1 MLDHGPARED
11 AQHRSADRALL
22 GISAADA
29 IDLDH
34 VLDAAAEM
42 PAECVTQC
50 DCGARRS
57 ILRHMA
63 VSPCAGR
70 AMARLKAAHLA
81 EYAGY
86 LAELK
91 ATALAEF
98 EQQWRNHLAG
108 NHGRRSAPQ

>member
-1 MLDHGPARED
+1 MFDHGPTQNG
-11 AQHRSADRALL
+11 AQHRTADRALL
-22 GISAADA
+22 GISASVV

-42 PAECVTQC
+42 PTEGVTQC

-57 ILRHMA
+57 TLRLMA

-70 AMARLKAAHLA
+70 AMARLKAAHPA
-81 EYAGY
+81 KYADY

-91 ATALAEF
+91 AAALAEF

-108 NHGRRSAPQ
+108 NHRHR